1 VNDKAPDISD
11 TILNEVNEG
20 ESTVPSGDVR
30 FTADIQ
36 NFKEGGTYYF
46 EWSKSKDFS
55 HADRTDEPATPHD
68 MDTGEYDSID
78 YHTDVPDTDFDGDGT
93 YYWRAT
99 ATSDGLTTTS
109 CIATFTL
116 DTSQPL
122 PGTAVNNIGDNC
134 ANLGTGGDPD
144 DSGGGESIATNGG
157 VGGPATPSSY
167 GGNVQDV
174 YGQYTCAP
182 TDYDP
187 ILGYV
192 CSVMAPYTATPA
204 TLTSTG
210 HVTFSCLSHCTGYG
224 IGDYEVV
231 VPSGESLELGFAG
244 TTDTMYDTNPQLSV
258 IIFDDSGL
266 VEYNA
271 GSGAADTLGGWPTD
285 TLDFPSVGDG
295 VMIVQIE
302 NQSGSGFSGITASI
316 VP

>member
-1 VNDKAPDISD
+1 
-11 TILNEVNEG
+11 
-20 ESTVPSGDVR
+20 
-30 FTADIQ
+30 
-36 NFKEGGTYYF
+36 
-46 EWSKSKDFS
+46 
-55 HADRTDEPATPHD
+55 
-68 MDTGEYDSID
+68 
-78 YHTDVPDTDFDGDGT
+78 
-93 YYWRAT
+93 
-99 ATSDGLTTTS
+99 
-109 CIATFTL
+109 
-116 DTSQPL
+116 
-122 PGTAVNNIGDNC
+122 
-134 ANLGTGGDPD
+134 LGTGGDPD